1 MSYHLALR
9 GLLASR
15 CAAPRHQFADCLHHT
30 LRGDIPAT
38 VLHNEMQLAAH
49 QSLSVTSLST
59 RIAELLETD
68 LNPLGQI
75 LRLAQKERTYHEI
88 WHHYNR
94 RGNVIHPTP
103 FGKRAGAEHTPTTGA
118 HHSRSAAAPFRL
130 HADMLDAYRLCLDQ
144 LQQDNQSPQSRQ
156 RQQRALKLSVLA
168 SQTRASTLVHELC
181 EFFEA
186 FPHTKVQDACTR
198 LGVHPRWVERLMH
211 EQGITAGMI
220 KRASMLTQASV
231 DILCTPR
238 ELSDIA
244 QRCGYSDGAHLS
256 KAFSQATGGIQPS
269 QCRRW
274 LN

>member
-15 CAAPRHQFADCLHHT
+15 CAAPRHQFVDCLHHT

-68 LNPLGQI
+68 LNPVGQMM
-75 LRLAQKERTYHEI
+75 RMARQNSTYDAI
-88 WHHYNR
+88 WRGYNTL
-94 RGNVIHPTP
+94 GNVVHPTP
-103 FGKRAGAEHTPTTGA
+103 YQGRAPQD
-118 HHSRSAAAPFRL
+118 AAPRSEL
-130 HADMLDAYRLCLDQ
+130 HEDMLNAYRLCLGQ

-231 DILCTPR
+231 DILCTPH

-269 QCRRW
+269 QCQRW